1 MNELIPSERK
11 IMVTEDQKQ
20 LVKSI
25 VFPGCSDDEL
35 SLYLFE
41 CERRGVHPLDRLIFP
56 IKRNDGEGG
65 KRTTFQC
72 SVDYLRAE
80 AADTGEYDGQ
90 DEPEFGPDSTEGHPL
105 WASVAVYKK
114 GLSRPIKGTARW
126 SEFYPGDKVGFIWRK
141 MPFHM
146 LAKCAEVLA
155 LRKAFP
161 KKLAGLYVPE
171 EMQAPDGQEKKP
183 PLSSTVKKKVSGKIT
198 ETGAEQPKGILT
210 PGKTVNDTLSDE
222 LATYCP
228 DEALRPALLKQIS
241 AFPDEKGKTVFA
253 TDISKMSNKW
263 AGTALGKLRELAKKK
278 GGDLPANCPKN
289 PRECEHSG
297 FVDGRAQCGPDGTA
311 CAFNEAK

>member
-35 SLYLFE
+35 SLFMFE
-41 CERRGVHPLDRLIFP
+41 CSRRGVHPLDRLIFP
-56 IKRNDGEGG
+56 VARRDGDEPG
-65 KRTTFQC
+65 KKKITFQC

-80 AADTGEYDGQ
+80 AADTGEYNGQ
-90 DEPEFGPDSTEGHPL
+90 DEPEFGPDSTDGHPL
-105 WASVAVYKK
+105 WASVSVYKK
-114 GLSRPIKGTARW
+114 GIDRPIKGTARW
-126 SEFYPGDKVGFIWRK
+126 SEFYPGDKQGFMWRK

-161 KKLAGLYVPE
+161 KRLGGLYIPE
-171 EMQAPDGQEKKP
+171 EMQSEGESKRPSVSE
-183 PLSSTVKKKVSGKIT
+183 TVKKKPAPP
-198 ETGAEQPKGILT
+198 EPKKTVGD
-210 PGKTVNDTLSDE
+210 KTVNDTLVEE
-222 LATYCP
+222 LAAYCP

-241 AFPDEKGKTVFA
+241 FFKGKDGDNFA

-263 AGTALGKLRELAKKK
+263 AGSALGKLRELVKKEGGGK
-278 GGDLPANCPKN
+278 GTDIPANCPKN

-297 FVDGRAQCGPDGTA
+297 WVDSMPNCGPDAIPCPFG
-311 CAFNEAK
+311 EAGK

>member
-1 MNELIPSERK
+1 MNELTTTRQIA
-11 IMVTEDQKQ
+11 VTEDQKQ

-25 VFPGCSDDEL
+25 VFPGCSDDEMR
-35 SLYLFE
+35 LYLFE

-56 IKRNDGEGG
+56 IKRADGEGG

-126 SEFYPGDKVGFIWRK
+126 SEFYPGEKTGFMWRK

-161 KKLAGLYVPE
+161 KRLAGLYVPE

-183 PLSSTVKKKVSGKIT
+183 PLSSTVKKKEPEKKAAK
-198 ETGAEQPKGILT
+198 E
-210 PGKTVNDTLSDE
+210 KTVNDTLADE
-222 LATYCP
+222 LAAYCP
-228 DEALRPALLKQIS
+228 DEALRLALLKQIS
-241 AFPDEKGKTVFA
+241 AFTNDKKETVFA

-263 AGTALGKLRELAKKK
+263 AGTALGKLREMAKKK
-278 GGDLPANCPKN
+278 DGGDLPANCPKN
-289 PRECEHSG
+289 PKECEHSG
-297 FVDGRAQCGPDGTA
+297 FVDGKAQCGPDGVA
-311 CAFNEAK
+311 CLFGEVKG